1 MKAWIIISKDP
12 VIIGVIINS
21 KEYPPTSTIIG
32 LPPAGGCVT
41 LHAIIKNIPNPTANG
56 ITI

>member
-1 MKAWIIISKDP
+1 MMGLNRYSNEADP
-12 VIIGVIINS
+12 MI
-21 KEYPPTSTIIG
+21 TIIG

-41 LHAIIKNIPNPTANG
+41 LHAIIKNIPKPTANG